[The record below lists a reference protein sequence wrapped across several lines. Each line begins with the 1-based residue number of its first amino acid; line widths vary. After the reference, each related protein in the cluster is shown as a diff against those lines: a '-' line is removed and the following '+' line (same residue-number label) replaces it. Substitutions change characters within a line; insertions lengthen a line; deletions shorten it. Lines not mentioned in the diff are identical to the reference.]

1 MSRAGGLVTRHTRG
15 VVELDLLRRACEV
28 GVVRPWAGAWAG
40 GAGVLLRR
48 CALTS
53 ASAPP
58 PHPFGTSGPWALRPR
73 LRHTTQHAVFFL
85 QFRIT
90 AIYVML
96 STCVKSCPRVPLHA
110 ASLWALTLSTDLT
123 FPLLYTGDDAAGTPS
138 DRPVRTPDSDPM
150 AC

>member
-1 MSRAGGLVTRHTRG
+1 M
-15 VVELDLLRRACEV
+15 ELDLLRRACEV
-28 GVVRPWAGAWAG
+28 GVGEAVGWRMGWRRRGALAP
-40 GAGVLLRR
+40 LCPHQRL
-48 CALTS
+48 CA
-53 ASAPP
+53 ASAPLRGSR
-58 PHPFGTSGPWALRPR
+58 GTSGPWALRPR

-96 STCVKSCPRVPLHA
+96 STCVKSCPRVPLHTRGFA
-110 ASLWALTLSTDLT
+110 VPVACGGSLYRDLT
-123 FPLLYTGDDAAGTPS
+123 FLLLYTGDDAAGTPS